1 MRPRTQAWKRHC
13 RSCTTGCSL
22 ALVAVVS
29 RRLPAQDTVTTKPP
43 VTPLAKVT
51 IIGSRTDLDETRE
64 RIRQIPG
71 GVAVVGGAEL
81 RSTRQANL
89 KDALRFTPGVFV
101 QPRFG
106 AADESQISIRGSG
119 LRNNFHARGVNL
131 LVNGMPYR
139 NADGFTDFESLELLT
154 TETIEVYKGANGLA
168 FGGST
173 MGGAINLDTK
183 TGYTAPRAGL
193 FLQGGSFD
201 FLKGQLETGGHFRS
215 FDSYGSYA
223 HTSLNGFREWSEQRR
238 DRANLHAG
246 ARLGEAADVRAF
258 YFFAHVREHL
268 PGALDSATFA
278 NRPTSAD
285 PENLR
290 NRWGR
295 DYDLHHL
302 GVQLRAQLTPSQQIE
317 VSPYLQY
324 RDIDHPIFQVIA
336 QISHDYG
343 AEVRYQNT
351 GRLSGLENR
360 FTLGVQPAYE
370 TMQNRQFVNVLGK
383 HGTLTK
389 NQHDEVALLGAYA
402 EDVLSI
408 SPQLSAIAGARFET
422 STRKTTDH
430 FLSNGDQSD
439 SRTFRPFTPRVGILF
454 HPPWLNGEIFGNV
467 SRTFEP
473 PLLLELNSLTIPG
486 FVDVKGQRATQ
497 YELGARSRRAST
509 SWELSLFDIEL
520 RNEILNINVR
530 PFTGA
535 PFTVPTYRNSPRTR
549 HSGVEAALSYE
560 FPGGVFIGGGVRD
573 HIVVR
578 GAYTYARYRFVE
590 DSAYSGNDIPGAPP
604 HHLLGEIKYVHPS
617 GFSIAQTSE
626 WLPQSYFV
634 NSANTTRNNG
644 WYSAGLRAEWT
655 RERTGLTAFAAVDNL
670 TDGKFS
676 QSVQVDN
683 AAEKYF
689 EPADRRA
696 FYAGLRWTR

>member
-1 MRPRTQAWKRHC
+1 M
-13 RSCTTGCSL
+13 
-22 ALVAVVS
+22 LVAVAG
-29 RRLPAQDTVTTKPP
+29 RRLPAQDTVTTVPP
-43 VTPLAKVT
+43 ATSLAKVT
-51 IIGSRTDLDETRE
+51 IIGSRTDLDEARA
-64 RIRQIPG
+64 RIREIPG
-71 GVAVVGGAEL
+71 GTAVVAGPEIRA
-81 RSTRQANL
+81 TRQANL
-89 KDALRFTPGVFV
+89 KDALKFTPGVFV
-101 QPRFG
+101 QPRLG

-154 TETIEVYKGANGLA
+154 TESIEVYKGANALA

-201 FLKGQLETGGHFRS
+201 FLKGQLETGARFGA
-215 FDSYGSYA
+215 FDTYASYA
-223 HTSLNGFREWSEQRR
+223 HTTLNGFREWSEQRR
-238 DRANLHAG
+238 DRVNVHAG
-246 ARLGEAADVRAF
+246 ARLGEAADVRGF
-258 YFFAHVREHL
+258 YLFAHVREHL

-278 NRPTSAD
+278 ARPTSAD

-302 GVQLRAQLTPSQQIE
+302 GFQLRAQLTPTQRIE

-343 AEVRYQNT
+343 AEVRYQNSSPL
-351 GRLSGLENR
+351 GGLDNR
-360 FTLGVQPAYE
+360 FTFGIQPAYE
-370 TMQNRQFVNVLGK
+370 TMRNRQFVNVLGK
-383 HGTLTK
+383 HGDLTK
-389 NQHDEVALLGAYA
+389 NQHDEVTMLGAYV
-402 EDVLSI
+402 EDVLGLT
-408 SPQLSAIAGARFET
+408 PELSAIAGARFET

-430 FLSNGDQSD
+430 FLSNADQSD
-439 SRTFRPFTPRVGILF
+439 SRTFRPFTPRVGLLYR
-454 HPPWLNGEIFGNV
+454 PARLDGEIFANA

-497 YELGARSRRAST
+497 YEIGARSRHAT
-509 SWELSLFDIEL
+509 ASWELSLFDIEL
-520 RNEILNINVR
+520 RNEILNVNVR
-530 PFTGA
+530 PFPGA
-535 PFTVPTYRNSPRTR
+535 PFTVPTYRNSPQTR
-549 HSGVEAALSYE
+549 HSGVEAAMSYQ
-560 FPGGVFIGGGVRD
+560 FPGAVFVGGDVRD
-573 HIVVR
+573 HVALR
-578 GAYTYARYRFVE
+578 GAYTYSRFRFVE
-590 DSAYSGNDIPGAPP
+590 DSTYSGNDIPGAPT

-617 GFSIAQTSE
+617 GFSIAQTNE
-626 WLPQSYFV
+626 WVPQSYFV
-634 NSANTTRNNG
+634 NSANTTKNRG
-644 WYSAGLRAEWT
+644 WYSAGLRAEWAVQP
-655 RERTGLTAFAAVDNL
+655 RGLTAFAAVDNL
-670 TDGKFS
+670 TNGRFS

-683 AAEKYF
+683 AAGKYF

-696 FYAGLRWTR
+696 FYAGLRWAK